1 MQVAAGWGSLLGE
14 LTAFATV
21 VALSPFSVIPA
32 IALVV
37 HSERPKPTGLAFIA
51 GWLTG
56 KAALTVLFV
65 QAPRLVDGLDRPVP
79 HWTTWVRIAAGILTI
94 AAGIWYWFKP
104 PNTVQAPQWVMRI
117 KSITPLGA
125 AAVGIALT
133 VVNVKVLLMCAAAGF
148 ATGAAQLS
156 SLGTIVA
163 VGYFTALAGSTAAI
177 PILAY
182 LVWNHQVDRQLE
194 RFGNWMQRRQTVI
207 TTVLLIAI
215 GIGLLYNGIDAV

>member
-1 MQVAAGWGSLLGE
+1 VRVSAGWGSLLGE

-37 HSERPKPTGLAFIA
+37 HSERPKPTGLAFVA

-65 QAPRLVDGLDRPVP
+65 QAPRLLDGLDEPAP
-79 HWTTWVRIAAGILTI
+79 HWTAWGRVAAGIVSI

-104 PNTVQAPQWVMRI
+104 PKAVRAPQWVTRI
-117 KSITPLGA
+117 KRITPVGA
-125 AAVGIALT
+125 AAVGVALT

-148 ATGAAQLS
+148 AIGAAQLS
-156 SLGTIVA
+156 ALGAGAA

-182 LVWNHQVDRQLE
+182 LVWSHRVDAQLE
-194 RFGNWMQRRQTVI
+194 RFGNWMQRRQGVI
-207 TTVLLIAI
+207 TTVLLILI